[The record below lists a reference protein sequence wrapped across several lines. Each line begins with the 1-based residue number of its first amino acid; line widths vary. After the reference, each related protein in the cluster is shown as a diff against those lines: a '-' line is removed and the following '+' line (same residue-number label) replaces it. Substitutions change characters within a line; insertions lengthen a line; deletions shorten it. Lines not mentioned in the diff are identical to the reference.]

1 MRAELKDYDRAK
13 LEWLVLKGEAG
24 DEKKYVKGTVVDG
37 LASEDVSA
45 HVRPPDV
52 YVTGDL
58 PDLIIVSLPGE
69 ALALGWL
76 TEAGLAGHYEY
87 RSDPNPT
94 RTGVGG

>member
-1 MRAELKDYDRAK
+1 MRAKLTNYDRAK

-24 DEKKYVKGTVVDG
+24 DERTYVKGPLVDG

-45 HVRPPDV
+45 HVRPPEV

-58 PDLIIVSLPGE
+58 PEMIIVSLPGE

-87 RSDPNPT
+87 RAGPNSHGQ
-94 RTGVGG
+94 R

>member
-1 MRAELKDYDRAK
+1 MRAKLKDYDRAK

-24 DEKKYVKGTVVDG
+24 GERKYVKGAMVDG

-52 YVTGDL
+52 YLTGDL
-58 PDLIIVSLPGE
+58 PDVIIVSLPGE

-76 TEAGLAGHYEY
+76 TEAGLAGQYEY
-87 RSDPNPT
+87 HAHPKRA
-94 RTGVGG
+94 RTKVGG